1 VIGPVQEKA
10 FNQQIIREAFKDCRI
25 WPVNSK
31 IADDLAVLQWEQ
43 ILDIYAPDLCETCPS
58 TPSCPASSSSINISP
73 PTTIQALEKNQ
84 AKV

>member
-1 VIGPVQEKA
+1 VISPVQEKA
-10 FNQQIIREAFKDCRI
+10 FNQWIIREAFKDYGI

-43 ILDIYAPDLCETCPS
+43 ILDIYMPDLCETCPS
-58 TPSCPASSSSINISP
+58 TLSRPASSSSVDISP
-73 PTTIQALEKNQ
+73 PTMIQALEKNQ

>member
-1 VIGPVQEKA
+1 VIGPVREKA
-10 FNQQIIREAFKDCRI
+10 FNQRIIREAFKDRGI

-43 ILDIYAPDLCETCPS
+43 IPDIYTPDLYETSPS
-58 TPSCPASSSSINISP
+58 TPSRPASSSSVDISP